1 MNRKVSRPRWC
12 SKLILQCLSLTTQ
25 YWKLPFW
32 NSKRVLLMSKFQTT
46 RKLGQNILQ
55 SLFFSLKWTWKIPI
69 RKNRF
74 FTKKFVK
81 YFRKIASYKMIFDFV
96 LPYFSSNS
104 HVKLI
109 KCSHG
114 YFKSV
119 ALFCDFYKT
128 HDILIKNPQ
137 N

>member
-1 MNRKVSRPRWC
+1 MNRKVSWPRGC
-12 SKLILQCLSLTTQ
+12 SKLILQCLSLTPQ

-32 NSKRVLLMSKFQTT
+32 NSKRVLLMSKFQKHANSGKIFY
-46 RKLGQNILQ
+46 RACS
-55 SLFFSLKWTWKIPI
+55 SLLSERGKFLFKKTDSLP
-69 RKNRF
+69 
-74 FTKKFVK
+74 KFVK